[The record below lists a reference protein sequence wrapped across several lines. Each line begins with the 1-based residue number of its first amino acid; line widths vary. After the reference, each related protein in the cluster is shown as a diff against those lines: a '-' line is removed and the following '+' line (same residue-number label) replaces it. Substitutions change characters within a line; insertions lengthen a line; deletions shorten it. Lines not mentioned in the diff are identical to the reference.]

1 MYTASNILFS
11 LNFRLDTPDGG
22 GPPGGRR
29 RSLPRIPVYNPD
41 QSPVVQATGNYDPS
55 EEQSEVFSN
64 NSEFSPISPW
74 QVNRQQ
80 EHSHF
85 NFEQAAQPPPVIMD
99 QFDEFLYKSKH
110 IGSSNGMLNSQQVGT
125 TASNRKVNNHPER
138 GSSNNIIPVRG
149 QILKKRTVKLF
160 DWTLKTLSLALY
172 FTQFF
177 SVRCSRGPNRSS
189 IRFRFVKTS

>member
-1 MYTASNILFS
+1 MFPIFSNICYLNDIQVKYTASNILFS

-74 QVNRQQ
+74 QVNSSGQFNRQQ

-125 TASNRKVNNHPER
+125 TASNRKSKQ
-138 GSSNNIIPVRG
+138 SSREG
-149 QILKKRTVKLF
+149 ELKQHHSSQRANTEKK
-160 DWTLKTLSLALY
+160 DCETL
-172 FTQFF
+172 
-177 SVRCSRGPNRSS
+177 
-189 IRFRFVKTS
+189 

>member
-74 QVNRQQ
+74 QVNSSGQFNRQQ

-125 TASNRKVNNHPER
+125 TASNRKSKQ
-138 GSSNNIIPVRG
+138 SSREG
-149 QILKKRTVKLF
+149 ELKQHHSSQRANTEKRTVKLF
-160 DWTLKTLSLALY
+160 DSTLKTLSLALFY
-172 FTQFF
+172 SIF
-177 SVRCSRGPNRSS
+177 SSTLLPRS
-189 IRFRFVKTS
+189 K

>member
-41 QSPVVQATGNYDPS
+41 ESPAVAGNYDPS

-64 NSEFSPISPW
+64 SEFSPISPW
-74 QVNRQQ
+74 QVGGGQFRQQ

-125 TASNRKVNNHPER
+125 TASNRKSKQ
-138 GSSNNIIPVRG
+138 SSREG
-149 QILKKRTVKLF
+149 ELKQHHSSQRANTEKK
-160 DWTLKTLSLALY
+160 DCDSL
-172 FTQFF
+172 T
-177 SVRCSRGPNRSS
+177 RP
-189 IRFRFVKTS
+189 